1 MKQVNYKVNIETK
14 GAEKN
19 VENLNQ
25 DLNTTNQQVDNVN
38 KSSKGF
44 GKSLNK
50 LGISMKTLGIGAVV
64 GGITAIGGAFV
75 SAIKT
80 GAEFA
85 KELSGLKAV
94 LGASDEEM
102 SALSNSAKELGASTQ
117 FTAKEV
123 VGLQTELAKLGFT
136 TKEILDATS
145 ATLDLAAS
153 LGVGLSEAASITGS
167 TLRAFGLETTE
178 TQRLV
183 DVMALSTSKSAL
195 DYDALR

>member
-80 GAEFA
+80 GAAFA
-85 KELSGLKAV
+85 RELSGLKAV

-102 SALSNSAKELGASTQ
+102 KALSNSAKELGASTQ

-123 VGLQTELAKLGFT
+123 VGLHTPLKRSTMFLR
-136 TKEILDATS
+136 K
-145 ATLDLAAS
+145 AS
-153 LGVGLSEAASITGS
+153 TDRHYSMGQFAEPAHDTVH
-167 TLRAFGLETTE
+167 R
-178 TQRLV
+178 
-183 DVMALSTSKSAL
+183 
-195 DYDALR
+195 